1 MLTSIEKFSHVMMH
15 LMVTEI
21 SEIVRHPDQAVGKG
35 YDNVFTEIAIM
46 PEVHSLFSGNN
57 KLA

>member
-1 MLTSIEKFSHVMMH
+1 MMH